1 MSDVIDHTIDPI
13 IPSEPMDTRSV
24 AEFTEQ
30 AYLNYAMYVIMDR
43 ALPNIADGLKPVQRR
58 IVYAMSELGLK
69 SSAKAK
75 KSARTVGDVLGKY
88 HPHGDSA
95 CYEAMVLM
103 AQPFSYRYPLIT
115 GQGNWG
121 SPDDPKSFAA
131 MRYTEAKMS
140 AYANTLLAELGQG
153 TVDWQDNF
161 DGTMQEPTTLPARLP
176 NILLNGTTGIAVGMA
191 TDIPPHNLNEVVRAA
206 IRLLK
211 NPELSIKQLTQS
223 IPAPDLPTPAEIITS
238 KKDLQAM
245 YESGRG
251 SYKMRATFHIDSKEK
266 NLVIIDAL
274 PYQVSGNKIQEQIAK
289 LMTDKKLPWITDIH
303 DESDH
308 ENACRIV
315 LELRSARVDVERVMS
330 HLFASTD
337 LESNYRVNMNMIG
350 LNGKPQVKNLKEI
363 LEEWLICR
371 RSVVTRRLQFRLD
384 KIDKRLHILAGL
396 LIAYLNIDEVIRIIR
411 EEDDP
416 KATLMQDYDLTDIQA
431 NAILDIRLRQ
441 LARLEEIELRREQD
455 ELAAERAIIQEYLDN
470 PDSLTNL
477 MIDEL
482 TADMKEH
489 GNERVSPLAEREE
502 AQALKESDLVPS
514 EPVTAILSKAGWI
527 RAAKGHDVDAAG
539 MSYRSGDSYQAHVRG
554 KSNEKIYVLDST
566 GRSYSIDAH
575 NLASARG
582 QGDPL
587 TSVLKPPAGASFE
600 QLLTGDNDQRIILA
614 SSAGYGFINT
624 LGNLDSNQKAGKN
637 IITLTTD
644 SRLLPVA
651 RIDVPADMVNSSS
664 DNSEATSSRANAAP
678 DHLAVVTNAG
688 YLLIFALDDLPEQA
702 RGKGNKLIKLKED
715 EEVLAIT
722 PLSQQDSLIITAGKR
737 HVTLKPNDLANY
749 TGTRGNRGGQLPRGF
764 QNVTSVEVG

>member
-1 MSDVIDHTIDPI
+1 MPDIIDNDPTLLA
-13 IPSEPMDTRSV
+13 SEPMDSRSV

-69 SSAKAK
+69 ASAKPK

-121 SPDDPKSFAA
+121 SPDDPKAFAA

-161 DGTMQEPTTLPARLP
+161 DGSLQEPVTLPARLP

-211 NPELSIKQLTQS
+211 NPDLSVKQLTQS
-223 IPAPDLPTPAEIITS
+223 IPAPDLPTNAEIITS

-251 SYKMRATFHIDSKEK
+251 SYKMRATFHIDPKEK

-274 PYQVSGNKIQEQIAK
+274 PYQVSGNKIQEQIAR
-289 LMTDKKLPWITDIH
+289 LMTDKKLPWVVDIH

-308 ENACRIV
+308 ENPCRIV
-315 LELRSARVDVERVMS
+315 LELKSTRVDVERVMS

-363 LEEWLICR
+363 LEEWLVSR
-371 RSVVTRRLQFRLD
+371 RSVVTRRVQFRLD

-396 LIAYLNIDEVIRIIR
+396 LIAYLHIDEVIRIIR
-411 EEDDP
+411 EEDNP
-416 KATLMQDYDLTDIQA
+416 KATLMQDYDLSEIQA

-441 LARLEEIELRREQD
+441 LAKLEEIELRSEQD
-455 ELAAERAIIQEYLDN
+455 ELTSERAKLQEYLDN
-470 PDSLTNL
+470 PESLTRL

-489 GNERVSPLAEREE
+489 GNERMSPLMERDE
-502 AQALKESDLVPS
+502 AQALKESDLIPS
-514 EPVTAILSKAGWI
+514 EPITAILSKAGWI
-527 RAAKGHDVDAAG
+527 RAAKGHEVDPQG
-539 MSYRSGDSYQAHVRG
+539 MSYRSGDAYQAYVRG

-600 QLLTGDNDQRIILA
+600 QLLTGSDDKRIILA
-614 SSAGYGFINT
+614 SSNGYGFINT
-624 LGNLDSNQKAGKN
+624 LANLDSNQKAGKK
-637 IITLTTD
+637 IINLAAD
-644 SRLLPVA
+644 SQLLPVA
-651 RIDVPADMVNSSS
+651 RIDANT
-664 DNSEATSSRANAAP
+664 TSSEDNAEKAAP
-678 DHLAVVTNAG
+678 DHVAVVTNAG

-702 RGKGNKLIKLKED
+702 RGKGNKMITLKGD
-715 EEVLAIT
+715 EKVLAIM
-722 PLSQQDSLIITAGKR
+722 PLSLQDSLVITAGKR
-737 HVTLKPNDLANY
+737 HVTLKPMDLANY

-764 QNVTSVEVG
+764 QNVSSVEVG

>member
-1 MSDVIDHTIDPI
+1 MSDVIISDTSDLLA
-13 IPSEPMDTRSV
+13 SEPMDTRSV

-43 ALPNIADGLKPVQRR
+43 ALPHISDGLKPVQRR

-69 SSAKAK
+69 STAKPK

-161 DGTMQEPTTLPARLP
+161 DGSLQEPVTLPARLP

-211 NPELSIKQLTQS
+211 NPELSVKQLTQS
-223 IPAPDLPTPAEIITS
+223 IPAPDLPTKAEIITS
-238 KKDLQAM
+238 KKDLQNI
-245 YESGRG
+245 YETGRG
-251 SYKMRATFHIDSKEK
+251 SYKMRAVYHVDKKEK

-274 PYQVSGNKIQEQIAK
+274 PHQVSGNKIQEQIAK
-289 LMTDKKLPWITDIH
+289 LMTDKKLPWIVDIH

-315 LELRSARVDVERVMS
+315 LELKSTRVDVDRVMS

-363 LEEWLICR
+363 LEEWLVSR
-371 RSVVTRRLQFRLD
+371 RAVVTRRIEYRLD

-416 KATLMQDYDLTDIQA
+416 KAVLMANYDLSDIQA

-441 LARLEEIELRREQD
+441 LAKLEEIELRREQD
-455 ELAAERAIIQEYLDN
+455 ELAAERAKLQELLDN

-477 MIDEL
+477 MIEEL

-489 GNERVSPLAEREE
+489 GNERMSTVVERDE
-502 AQALKESDLVPS
+502 ATALKESDLIPS
-514 EPVTAILSKAGWI
+514 EPITAILSQAGWI
-527 RAAKGHDVDAAG
+527 RAAKGHDVDATG
-539 MSYRSGDSYQAHVRG
+539 MSFRSGDSYQAHVQG
-554 KSNEKIYVLDST
+554 KSNEKIYIMDST

-575 NLASARG
+575 TLASARG

-587 TSVLKPPAGASFE
+587 TSVLKPAAGAKFE
-600 QLLTGDNDQRIILA
+600 QLLTGDNEQKVILA
-614 SSAGYGFINT
+614 SSQGYGFINT
-624 LGNLDSNQKAGKN
+624 LGNLETNQKAGKN
-637 IITLTTD
+637 VINIAND
-644 SRLLPVA
+644 ARLLTVSA
-651 RIDVPADMVNSSS
+651 INLGTKSNADTAASPAHDQI
-664 DNSEATSSRANAAP
+664 
-678 DHLAVVTNAG
+678 AVVTSAG
-688 YLLIFALDDLPEQA
+688 YLLIFPIDDLPEQA
-702 RGKGNKLIKLKED
+702 RGKGNKLINLKAG
-715 EEVLAIT
+715 EEVLAVT
-722 PLSQQDSLIITAGKR
+722 SLHHEDSLTVTAGKR
-737 HVTLKPNDLANY
+737 HVTLKPMDLANY
-749 TGTRGNRGGQLPRGF
+749 TGKRGNRGGQLPRGF
-764 QNVTSVEVG
+764 QNVTSVEVAE

>member
-1 MSDVIDHTIDPI
+1 MPDIIDNDPTLLA
-13 IPSEPMDTRSV
+13 SEPMDSRSV

-69 SSAKAK
+69 ASAKPK

-161 DGTMQEPTTLPARLP
+161 DGSLQEPVTLPARLP

-211 NPELSIKQLTQS
+211 NPDLSVKQLTQS
-223 IPAPDLPTPAEIITS
+223 IPAPDLPTNAEIITS

-251 SYKMRATFHIDSKEK
+251 SYKMRATFHIDPKEK

-274 PYQVSGNKIQEQIAK
+274 PYQVSGNKIQEQIAR
-289 LMTDKKLPWITDIH
+289 LMTDKKLPWVVDIH

-308 ENACRIV
+308 ENPCRIV
-315 LELRSARVDVERVMS
+315 LELKSTRVDVERVMS

-363 LEEWLICR
+363 LEEWLVSR
-371 RSVVTRRLQFRLD
+371 RSVVTRRVQFRLD

-396 LIAYLNIDEVIRIIR
+396 LIAYLHIDEVIRIIR

-416 KATLMQDYDLTDIQA
+416 KATLMQDYNLSEIQA

-441 LARLEEIELRREQD
+441 LAKLEEIELRSEQD
-455 ELAAERAIIQEYLDN
+455 ELKAERAKLQEYLDN
-470 PDSLTNL
+470 PESLTRL

-489 GNERVSPLAEREE
+489 GNERMSPLMERDE
-502 AQALKESDLVPS
+502 AQALKESDLIPS
-514 EPVTAILSKAGWI
+514 EPITAILSKAGWI
-527 RAAKGHDVDAAG
+527 RAAKGHEVDPQG
-539 MSYRSGDSYQAHVRG
+539 MSYRSGDAYQAYVRG

-600 QLLTGDNDQRIILA
+600 QLLTGSDDQRIILA
-614 SSAGYGFINT
+614 SSNGYGFINT
-624 LGNLDSNQKAGKN
+624 LANLDSNQKAGKK
-637 IITLTTD
+637 IINLAAD
-644 SRLLPVA
+644 SQLLPVA
-651 RIDVPADMVNSSS
+651 RIDANTTSGE
-664 DNSEATSSRANAAP
+664 DNAEKVTP
-678 DHLAVVTNAG
+678 DHVAVVTNAG

-702 RGKGNKLIKLKED
+702 RGKGNKLITLKGD

-722 PLSQQDSLIITAGKR
+722 PLSLEDSLVITAGKR
-737 HVTLKPNDLANY
+737 HVTLKPMDLANY

-764 QNVTSVEVG
+764 QNVSSVEVG

>member
-1 MSDVIDHTIDPI
+1 MPDIIDNDPTLLA
-13 IPSEPMDTRSV
+13 SEPMDSRSV

-69 SSAKAK
+69 ASAKPK

-121 SPDDPKSFAA
+121 SPDDPKAFAA

-161 DGTMQEPTTLPARLP
+161 DGSLQEPVTLPARLP

-211 NPELSIKQLTQS
+211 NPDLSVKQLTQS
-223 IPAPDLPTPAEIITS
+223 IPAPDLPTNAEIITS

-251 SYKMRATFHIDSKEK
+251 SYKMRATFHIDPKEK

-274 PYQVSGNKIQEQIAK
+274 PYQVSGNKIQEQIAR
-289 LMTDKKLPWITDIH
+289 LMTDKKLPWVVDIH

-308 ENACRIV
+308 ENPCRIV
-315 LELRSARVDVERVMS
+315 LELKSTRVDVERVMS

-363 LEEWLICR
+363 LEEWLVSR
-371 RSVVTRRLQFRLD
+371 RSVVTRRVQFRLD

-396 LIAYLNIDEVIRIIR
+396 LIAYLHIDEVIRIIR

-416 KATLMQDYDLTDIQA
+416 KATLMQDYDLSEIQA

-441 LARLEEIELRREQD
+441 LAKLEEIELRSEQD
-455 ELAAERAIIQEYLDN
+455 ELKAERAKLQEYLDN
-470 PDSLTNL
+470 PESLTRL

-489 GNERVSPLAEREE
+489 GNERMSPLMERDE
-502 AQALKESDLVPS
+502 AQALKESDLIPS
-514 EPVTAILSKAGWI
+514 EPITAILSKAGWI
-527 RAAKGHDVDAAG
+527 RAAKGHEVDPQG
-539 MSYRSGDSYQAHVRG
+539 MSYRSGDAYQAYVRG

-600 QLLTGDNDQRIILA
+600 QLLTGSDDQRIILA
-614 SSAGYGFINT
+614 SSNGYGFINT
-624 LGNLDSNQKAGKN
+624 LANLDSNQKAGKK
-637 IITLTTD
+637 IINLAAD
-644 SRLLPVA
+644 SQLLPVA
-651 RIDVPADMVNSSS
+651 RIDAN
-664 DNSEATSSRANAAP
+664 ATSSEDNAEKVTP
-678 DHLAVVTNAG
+678 DHVAVVTNAG

-702 RGKGNKLIKLKED
+702 RGKGNKLITLKGD

-722 PLSQQDSLIITAGKR
+722 PLSLQDSLVITAGKR
-737 HVTLKPNDLANY
+737 HVTLKPMDLANY

-764 QNVTSVEVG
+764 QNVSSVEVG

>member
-1 MSDVIDHTIDPI
+1 MPDTITPNSTPAFD
-13 IPSEPMDTRSV
+13 SLDNRSV

-30 AYLNYAMYVIMDR
+30 SYLNYAMYVIMDR
-43 ALPNIADGLKPVQRR
+43 ALPHISDGLKPVQRR

-69 SSAKAK
+69 ATAKPK

-88 HPHGDSA
+88 HPHGDTA

-140 AYANTLLAELGQG
+140 AYANTLLTELGQG

-161 DGTMQEPTTLPARLP
+161 DGSIQEPVTLPARLP

-191 TDIPPHNLNEVVRAA
+191 TDIPPHNLKEVVKAA

-211 NPELSIKQLTQS
+211 NPELSVKQLTQS
-223 IPAPDLPTPAEIITS
+223 IPAPDLPTKAEIITS
-238 KKDLQAM
+238 KAALQTI
-245 YESGRG
+245 YETGKG
-251 SYKMRATFHIDSKEK
+251 SYKMRAVYELDPKDKTQ
-266 NLVIIDAL
+266 VIISAL

-289 LMTDKKLPWITDIH
+289 LMTDKKLPWVTDIN

-308 ENACRIV
+308 QNPCRIV
-315 LELRSARVDVERVMS
+315 LTLRSSRVDVTRVMS

-337 LESNYRVNMNMIG
+337 LEHNYRVNLNMIG
-350 LNGKPQVKNLKEI
+350 LNGKPQVKNLKQI
-363 LEEWLICR
+363 LSEWLISR
-371 RSVVTRRLQFRLD
+371 RNVVTRRLQFRLD
-384 KIDKRLHILAGL
+384 KIDSRLHILAGL

-416 KATLMQDYDLTDIQA
+416 KLELMTRFDLTEIQA

-441 LARLEEIELRREQD
+441 LAKLEEIELKREQA
-455 ELAAERAIIQEYLDN
+455 ELEKERADILEKLNN
-470 PDSLTNL
+470 PASLTAL

-489 GNERVSPLAEREE
+489 GDERMSPLMEREE

-514 EPVTAILSKAGWI
+514 EPITAILSKAGWI
-527 RAAKGHDVDAAG
+527 RAAKGHDIDAQG
-539 MSYRSGDSYQAHVRG
+539 MNYRAGDSYQAHVNG
-554 KSNEKIYVLDST
+554 KSNEKIYILDST
-566 GRSYSIDAH
+566 GRSYTIAAH
-575 NLASARG
+575 TLPSARG

-587 TSVLKPPAGASFE
+587 TSVLKPAAGANFE
-600 QLLTGDNDQRIILA
+600 QLLTGDAAQRILLA

-624 LGNLDSNQKAGKN
+624 IENLDTNQKAGKN
-637 IITLTTD
+637 IINFAD
-644 SRLLPVA
+644 GVNLLNVVNIQDKDITVDERVMPAHDQVA
-651 RIDVPADMVNSSS
+651 VI
-664 DNSEATSSRANAAP
+664 TS
-678 DHLAVVTNAG
+678 AG
-688 YLLIFALDDLPEQA
+688 YLLLFGLDDLPELK
-702 RGKGNKLIKLKED
+702 RGKGNKLINLKAGES
-715 EEVLAIT
+715 VLSVCTLHHTNNLVIN
-722 PLSQQDSLIITAGKR
+722 AGKR
-737 HVTLKPNDLANY
+737 HVTLKPMDLTNF
-749 TGTRGNRGGQLPRGF
+749 TGKRGSRGSKLPRGF
-764 QNVTSVEVG
+764 QNVDSVEVV

>member
-1 MSDVIDHTIDPI
+1 MSDVITPDL
-13 IPSEPMDTRSV
+13 IPAEPMDTRSV

-43 ALPNIADGLKPVQRR
+43 ALPHISDGLKPVQRR

-69 SSAKAK
+69 STAKPK

-140 AYANTLLAELGQG
+140 AYANTLLMELGQG

-161 DGTMQEPTTLPARLP
+161 DGSLQEPMTLPARLP

-211 NPELSIKQLTQS
+211 NPDLSVKQLTQS
-223 IPAPDLPTPAEIITS
+223 IPAPDLPTKAEIITP
-238 KKDLQAM
+238 KKDLQAL
-245 YESGRG
+245 YETGRG
-251 SYKMRATFHIDSKEK
+251 SYKMRAVYHVDKNEK

-289 LMTDKKLPWITDIH
+289 LMTEKKLPWVVDIH

-315 LELRSARVDVERVMS
+315 LELRSSRVDVDRVMS

-363 LEEWLICR
+363 LEEWLVSR
-371 RSVVTRRLQFRLD
+371 RGVVTRRLQYRLD

-396 LIAYLNIDEVIRIIR
+396 LIAYLHIDEVIRIIR

-416 KATLMQDYDLTDIQA
+416 KAELMSRYDLSEIQA

-441 LARLEEIELRREQD
+441 LAKLEEFELKREQE
-455 ELAAERAIIQEYLDN
+455 ELEAERALIQERLDN
-470 PDSLTNL
+470 PESLTNL
-477 MIDEL
+477 IIDEL

-489 GNERVSPLAEREE
+489 GDDRMSPVVEREE
-502 AQALKESDLVPS
+502 ATALKESDLVPS
-514 EPVTAILSKAGWI
+514 EPITAILSQAGWI

-539 MSYRSGDSYQAHVRG
+539 MSYRSGDSYQAHVHG
-554 KSNEKIYVLDST
+554 KSNEKIYIMDST

-575 NLASARG
+575 TLASARG

-587 TSVLKPPAGASFE
+587 TSVLKPPAGAKFV
-600 QLLTGDNDQRIILA
+600 QLLAGDNEQKIILA
-614 SSAGYGFINT
+614 SSQGYGFINS
-624 LGNLDSNQKAGKN
+624 LGNLDTNQKAGKN
-637 IITLTTD
+637 IINFADDAKLLTI
-644 SRLLPVA
+644 SQ
-651 RIDVPADMVNSSS
+651 IDVKAEGEDAQPKLAQDQI
-664 DNSEATSSRANAAP
+664 
-678 DHLAVVTNAG
+678 AVVTSAG
-688 YLLIFALDDLPEQA
+688 YLLIFAMDELPEQA
-702 RGKGNKLIKLKED
+702 RGKGNKLIKLKKG
-715 EEVLAIT
+715 EEVIAVT
-722 PLSQQDSLIITAGKR
+722 PLHHEDSLTVTAGKR
-737 HVTLKPNDLANY
+737 HVTLKPMDLANY
-749 TGTRGNRGGQLPRGF
+749 TSKRGNRGSQLPRGF
-764 QNVTSVEVG
+764 QNVTGIEVAE